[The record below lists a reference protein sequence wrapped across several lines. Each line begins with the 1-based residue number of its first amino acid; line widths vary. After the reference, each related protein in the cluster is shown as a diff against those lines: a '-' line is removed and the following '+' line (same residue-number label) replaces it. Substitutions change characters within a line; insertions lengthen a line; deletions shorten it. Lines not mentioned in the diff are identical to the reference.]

1 MTIHAGKSGDCGKR
15 PGFRAQCGWG
25 PSLTSPALWGPLLQP
40 VQGECQC
47 TPPPHLP
54 LPPGA
59 WRALQGSHG
68 LQKQQWPSG
77 CALISFLS
85 YIPSGAYLQ
94 LCKFSKFSQPFP
106 RPRHFLQLPSWS
118 PHTPAL
124 SQVTR
129 SFCLSERHGDG
140 ITRRVAFSVWLQS
153 CTGDPSTLVSIRSRS
168 IFSAR

>member
-1 MTIHAGKSGDCGKR
+1 MQENLETVERDQAL
-15 PGFRAQCGWG
+15 G
-25 PSLTSPALWGPLLQP
+25 PNVGGGPASPAQLCGGLCSSLCRGNVSVPPLP
-40 VQGECQC
+40 
-47 TPPPHLP
+47 TSP

-106 RPRHFLQLPSWS
+106 RPRHFLQLLSWS